1 MQISLISDE
10 VNRMSKNKF
19 NPYNINKTLKLLR
32 IYNFYRN
39 GDMAE
44 LLKVSPSYVTLLEKS
59 TRKIGLSL
67 LSKFAVILNMSV
79 SQLVRIH
86 EKLCDTDMNTDIPVE
101 ELIANGFFNVLTNII
116 TDVSNEFGEPI
127 IRREMPVM
135 YGIK

>member
-1 MQISLISDE
+1 MQISSISDRWC
-10 VNRMSKNKF
+10 NMSKRNF
-19 NPYNINKTLKLLR
+19 NPDNISKTLKLLR

-44 LLKVSPSYVTLLEKS
+44 TLNVSPSYITLLEKS
-59 TRKIGLSL
+59 TRKVGLEIMC
-67 LSKFAVILNMSV
+67 KFADTFNMTV
-79 SQLVRIH
+79 PQLLRIH
-86 EKLCDTDMNTDIPVE
+86 EKLCDTDMNTDIPIE

>member
-44 LLKVSPSYVTLLEKS
+44 LLKISPSYVTLLEKS
-59 TRKIGLSL
+59 TRKVGLEIMC
-67 LSKFAVILNMSV
+67 KFADTFNMTV
-79 SQLVRIH
+79 PQLLRIH
-86 EKLCDTDMNTDIPVE
+86 EKLCDTDMNTDIPIE